1 MNNIS
6 TQSSSINTQMQS
18 IQEAE
23 RLKNSFLQ
31 QKRFKNYN
39 PLNDLLIKEQDKGNV
54 SKAHY
59 VNLTSENNNY
69 SSIKLSSMS
78 YIEYKQNNFNNAYIP
93 VLPLKLIK
101 K

>member
-1 MNNIS
+1 MNNI
-6 TQSSSINTQMQS
+6 TTPSSNISSQLLSNQDTD
-18 IQEAE
+18 
-23 RLKNSFLQ
+23 RLKNNYLQ

-39 PLNDLLIKEQDKGNV
+39 PLNDLLIKDKDKGSV

-69 SSIKLSSMS
+69 SSVKLSSMS